1 MVSRDQADWVLLLF
15 LGFDFLWLQKLIAPQ
30 IFCNYNNCMEITFDP
45 TKDTANQAKHGVS
58 LLLARELDWSDVM
71 AKPDTRRD
79 YGELREIG
87 YGVIDN
93 RLYCV
98 VFTQRQDTMHVIS
111 LRKANSREVKNYVDN

>member
-1 MVSRDQADWVLLLF
+1 MLIQIIRPIARLF
-15 LGFDFLWLQKLIAPQ
+15 FR
-30 IFCNYNNCMEITFDP
+30 NYNNRMEITFDP
-45 TKDTANQAKHGVS
+45 VKEQINQAKHGVS
-58 LLLARELDWSDVM
+58 LSLARELDWPDVM

-87 YGVIDN
+87 YCVIEN

-111 LRKANSREVKNYVDN
+111 LRKANSREVKNYVDT

>member
-1 MVSRDQADWVLLLF
+1 MAREPVVIPLKRKPSGGIAVHCRLNCHVCWRLQEYAVS
-15 LGFDFLWLQKLIAPQ
+15 
-30 IFCNYNNCMEITFDP
+30 
-45 TKDTANQAKHGVS
+45 
-58 LLLARELDWSDVM
+58 LARELDWPDVM

-87 YGVIDN
+87 YGVIEN

-111 LRKANSREVKNYVDN
+111 LRKASSREVKNYVDT